1 MQRFDNQNNTAPIVS
16 KLSNKRLNI
25 EKSQDDLSRPILFDA
40 SFGWIIPFD
49 FFETLPNSE
58 YDISYDILAITR
70 NPAVRRL
77 MNNCKIYVHVF
88 GQDLKNIWEG
98 APSALIRGKDGK
110 QSVKTLPFST
120 TSVAVLSE
128 SDIRCS
134 HDYSPS
140 TFLGVPARCS
150 CPYNVNN
157 DFILGYVLNGDLPE
171 SFLNPNLTFN
181 ALPLV
186 MYQQICAYNYMPR
199 NLLLHN
205 DHFFP
210 QDEMHF
216 KLSSSL
222 DTTKPVYNLSYND
235 AEATGVPF
243 WVGTGLDFSSSD
255 SKVSLNSLR
264 VRQFKGDPFNTGLP
278 FPDLIRGDVPTID
291 LASSSGTVTIQ
302 AGQKLSNSFPL
313 MITAD
318 TAKSV
323 ANAIYSG
330 TGSAGNLYY
339 VQDTSGDLQTASPA
353 ALVVDNSS
361 SDETTGIYL
370 RNSLTGTASISIAS
384 AVTMAQL
391 RSLDI
396 LTAWRARNAR
406 TDGTYAEIMKAQ
418 YGVDPDYDVGKPKY
432 IGGCTQDIIFSDVVQ
447 TSESSADSPLG
458 RTSSRGVSAGSGYC
472 GHYYSKD
479 FGYVMAVMS
488 IVPDEFYANEGL
500 DRAWSRLSPDQFY
513 YPVMAATPPVAMLNK
528 ELKVVGNPAVDD
540 DVFAY
545 QEPFYEYRSRKSMA
559 TGKLAH
565 RASIDEE
572 NAAYVMK
579 RTFDSTPQ
587 LSYGFTGMFPSNI
600 DFSVFSNTID
610 TPFIVSVKSR
620 VNAWQP
626 LPYAFDSDTVPQL

>member
-1 MQRFDNQNNTAPIVS
+1 MQRFDNQTNTAPIVS
-16 KLSNKRLNI
+16 KLSNKLLNI

-49 FFETLPNSE
+49 FFETLPNAE

-77 MNNCKIYVHVF
+77 MNNCKIYVHVYA
-88 GQDLKNIWEG
+88 QDLKHLWEG

-110 QSVKTLPFST
+110 QPVKTIPVT
-120 TSVAVLSE
+120 TTQYTNTSNVVMV
-128 SDIRCS
+128 S
-134 HDYSPS
+134 HDHSPS
-140 TFLGVPARCS
+140 TYLGVPARYVGTFDVS
-150 CPYNVNN
+150 DDDILAPVYRSEYRGEELNPSITYNV
-157 DFILGYVLNGDLPE
+157 
-171 SFLNPNLTFN
+171 
-181 ALPLV
+181 LPLV
-186 MYQQICAYNYMPR
+186 MYQQICAYNYLPR
-199 NLLLHN
+199 NLLLGN
-205 DHFFP
+205 DNFFP

-222 DTTKPVYNLSYND
+222 DTTKPVYNLSYDNAQAISPD
-235 AEATGVPF
+235 TWSGVPA
-243 WVGTGLDFSSSD
+243 DFSNPNCRC
-255 SKVSLNSLR
+255 SLNALR

-278 FPDLIRGDVPTID
+278 FPDLVRGDIPSIN

-302 AGQKLSNSFPL
+302 SGQKIDDAFPL
-313 MITAD
+313 LGHSISGTAAVGGEKASGLNYYINDGAVGLGGADNITLL
-318 TAKSV
+318 V
-323 ANAIYSG
+323 ANQNNGEQGYS
-330 TGSAGNLYY
+330 
-339 VQDTSGDLQTASPA
+339 
-353 ALVVDNSS
+353 LVLKND
-361 SDETTGIYL
+361 
-370 RNSLTGTASISIAS
+370 LTGTASVSIAS

-418 YGVDPDYDVGKPKY
+418 YGINPDYDVGKPKY

-447 TSESSADSPLG
+447 TSEGSEASPLG

-472 GHYYSKD
+472 GHYFSKD

-500 DRAWSRLSPDQFY
+500 DKAWSRLSPDQFY
-513 YPVMAATPPVAMLNK
+513 YPVMSSTPPVAMLNK
-528 ELKVVGNPAVDD
+528 ELKVTGNAAVDD

-559 TGKLAH
+559 TGQLAH

-579 RTFDSTPQ
+579 RTFDTTPQ

-600 DFSVFSNTID
+600 DFSVFANTID
-610 TPFIVSVKSR
+610 TPFIISAKSR

-626 LPYAFDSDTVPQL
+626 LPYAFDDDTVPQL